1 MTDIDIE
8 CGSGNVYTDLE
19 HPQDSDMQLKASLT
33 SRISDILTDRNL
45 TQMQAA
51 QILDIPQPKLSRI
64 LRGQF
69 RGVSASKMLTCLNRL
84 GRDVDIV
91 VHKAA
96 DGATEAG
103 RTRVIEGERFKVQGP
118 RGASCTFNPEP

>member
-8 CGSGNVYTDLE
+8 RSSGSVYTDLE

-33 SRISDILTDRNL
+33 SRIGDILTERKL

-51 QILDIPQPKLSRI
+51 RILGIPQPKLSRI

-69 RGVSASKMLTCLNRL
+69 RGVSAGKLLACLNRL
-84 GRDVDIV
+84 IPFLAYRR
-91 VHKAA
+91 K
-96 DGATEAG
+96 
-103 RTRVIEGERFKVQGP
+103 RTCF
-118 RGASCTFNPEP
+118 S